1 LAVASDFVPE
11 LVLALAGLE
20 VDVLALEADEEELLL
35 LLPQPAIPSTPMQQK
50 SVTGVVNRR
59 IM

>member
-35 LLPQPAIPSTPMQQK
+35 LPQPAIPSTPMQQK